1 MKEEQNIYEILKI
14 ITKRKRMYI
23 QTDQVK
29 NLKYYRE
36 KKYTFFEMVKGII
49 IGIII
54 ALLVFLLL
62 DGTIMMISLDS
73 IIKFIFKNLFFMYIL
88 TFFIMQIE
96 IYNNYRV
103 ERKKNYR
110 NKLDIEKYIM
120 KIDIDKDK
128 DDVIAKYISKFYEKE
143 SLLIKSKLVIELD
156 SMREEKKKKLN
167 FDTIINPFFSLLVT
181 SIIYFQITNKKG
193 EIIGWFFLSYLAA
206 IIFNSFARKT
216 AKKLFKE
223 NLEISILECL
233 IDRIDIINAES
244 KSEKTL

>member
-88 TFFIMQIE
+88 TFFIMHIE

-120 KIDIDKDK
+120 KIGM
-128 DDVIAKYISKFYEKE
+128 S
-143 SLLIKSKLVIELD
+143 
-156 SMREEKKKKLN
+156 
-167 FDTIINPFFSLLVT
+167 
-181 SIIYFQITNKKG
+181 
-193 EIIGWFFLSYLAA
+193 
-206 IIFNSFARKT
+206 
-216 AKKLFKE
+216 
-223 NLEISILECL
+223 
-233 IDRIDIINAES
+233 
-244 KSEKTL
+244 TL

>member
-88 TFFIMQIE
+88 TFFIMHIE

-143 SLLIKSKLVIELD
+143 SLLIKS
-156 SMREEKKKKLN
+156 N
-167 FDTIINPFFSLLVT
+167 
-181 SIIYFQITNKKG
+181 
-193 EIIGWFFLSYLAA
+193 W
-206 IIFNSFARKT
+206 
-216 AKKLFKE
+216 
-223 NLEISILECL
+223 
-233 IDRIDIINAES
+233 
-244 KSEKTL
+244 

>member
-88 TFFIMQIE
+88 TFFIMHIE

-156 SMREEKKKKLN
+156 SMREKKNKKLN

>member
-88 TFFIMQIE
+88 TFFIMHIE

-110 NKLDIEKYIM
+110 NKLDIEKYIV

>member
-88 TFFIMQIE
+88 TFFIMHIE

>member
-88 TFFIMQIE
+88 TFFIMHIE

-156 SMREEKKKKLN
+156 SMREKKKKKLN

>member
-1 MKEEQNIYEILKI
+1 MH
-14 ITKRKRMYI
+14 
-23 QTDQVK
+23 
-29 NLKYYRE
+29 
-36 KKYTFFEMVKGII
+36 
-49 IGIII
+49 
-54 ALLVFLLL
+54 
-62 DGTIMMISLDS
+62 
-73 IIKFIFKNLFFMYIL
+73 
-88 TFFIMQIE
+88 IE

-110 NKLDIEKYIM
+110 NKLDIEKYIV

>member
-73 IIKFIFKNLFFMYIL
+73 I
-88 TFFIMQIE
+88 
-96 IYNNYRV
+96 R
-103 ERKKNYR
+103 
-110 NKLDIEKYIM
+110 
-120 KIDIDKDK
+120 
-128 DDVIAKYISKFYEKE
+128 
-143 SLLIKSKLVIELD
+143 
-156 SMREEKKKKLN
+156 
-167 FDTIINPFFSLLVT
+167 
-181 SIIYFQITNKKG
+181 
-193 EIIGWFFLSYLAA
+193 
-206 IIFNSFARKT
+206 
-216 AKKLFKE
+216 
-223 NLEISILECL
+223 
-233 IDRIDIINAES
+233 
-244 KSEKTL
+244 

>member
-36 KKYTFFEMVKGII
+36 KKYTFFEMVTGII

-54 ALLVFLLL
+54 FFLLFFCFN
-62 DGTIMMISLDS
+62 GTIM
-73 IIKFIFKNLFFMYIL
+73 IICLEFILKFFFKNLFFMYIL
-88 TFFIMQIE
+88 TFFIMHIE

-156 SMREEKKKKLN
+156 SMREEKKKKIN

>member
-88 TFFIMQIE
+88 TFFIMHIE

-110 NKLDIEKYIM
+110 NKLDIEKYIV

-156 SMREEKKKKLN
+156 SMREKKKKKLN

>member
-49 IGIII
+49 I

-88 TFFIMQIE
+88 TFFIMHIE

>member
-88 TFFIMQIE
+88 TFFIMHIE

-103 ERKKNYR
+103 ERKKSYR

-120 KIDIDKDK
+120 KIGM
-128 DDVIAKYISKFYEKE
+128 S
-143 SLLIKSKLVIELD
+143 
-156 SMREEKKKKLN
+156 
-167 FDTIINPFFSLLVT
+167 
-181 SIIYFQITNKKG
+181 
-193 EIIGWFFLSYLAA
+193 
-206 IIFNSFARKT
+206 
-216 AKKLFKE
+216 
-223 NLEISILECL
+223 
-233 IDRIDIINAES
+233 
-244 KSEKTL
+244 TL

>member
-1 MKEEQNIYEILKI
+1 
-14 ITKRKRMYI
+14 
-23 QTDQVK
+23 
-29 NLKYYRE
+29 
-36 KKYTFFEMVKGII
+36 
-49 IGIII
+49 
-54 ALLVFLLL
+54 
-62 DGTIMMISLDS
+62 
-73 IIKFIFKNLFFMYIL
+73 
-88 TFFIMQIE
+88 
-96 IYNNYRV
+96 
-103 ERKKNYR
+103 
-110 NKLDIEKYIM
+110 
-120 KIDIDKDK
+120 
-128 DDVIAKYISKFYEKE
+128 
-143 SLLIKSKLVIELD
+143 
-156 SMREEKKKKLN
+156 MREEKKKKLN